1 MDRDP
6 TLREFSA
13 AVRGPDADIDLARAA
28 LLFAK
33 AEHPA
38 LDVDAYLDRL
48 DGLAQR
54 CAKGPRRDDA
64 SSRLDRLRECLF
76 EEERFAGNREDYGDP
91 RNSYLDDVLD
101 RRLGIPISLS
111 LVLIEVGQRVG
122 LDLEGIGLPGHF
134 IAGARIGGEQV
145 LLDPFNGG
153 AILTPDGCRDVVA
166 RALGQHVDLVPEH
179 FAPVTKR
186 QFLTRMLTNLK
197 VGYWRS
203 EQWDKALGVIDR
215 LLVLNP
221 EVGTERRDRGV
232 AWTKQ
237 GETARGIADWERYL
251 TEFPGAPDREQVR
264 AQLRRLRQRIAQLN

>member
-13 AVRGPDADIDLARAA
+13 AVRGPDADIDLARTA

-38 LDVDAYLDRL
+38 LDVDAYMDRL

-54 CAKGPRRDDA
+54 CADTSRRDDA
-64 SSRLDRLRECLF
+64 LSRLHRLRECLF
-76 EEERFAGNREDYGDP
+76 DEESFAGNREDYADP

-111 LVLIEVGQRVG
+111 LVVIEVGQRLG
-122 LDLEGIGLPGHF
+122 LELEGIGLPGHF
-134 IAGARIGGEQV
+134 IAGARIGGEHV

-153 AILTPDGCRDVVA
+153 AILTVEGCRDVVA
-166 RALGQHVDLVPEH
+166 RALGQRVDLVPDH

-197 VGYWRS
+197 VGYWRR
-203 EQWDKALGVIDR
+203 EQWDKAVGVIDR

-221 EVGTERRDRGV
+221 EAGAERRDRGV
-232 AWTKQ
+232 AWAKQ
-237 GETARGIADWERYL
+237 GEVARGIADWERYL
-251 TEFPGAPDREQVR
+251 TEFPSAPDREQVR